1 MSSWNTLASSDRRL
15 GKTASKTPFITYIK
29 GQWMSCNYDV
39 AQSGAKQVIR
49 QLIKSKSRHHQVW
62 YGTRSVEIREAG
74 TALRCPYL
82 TSSMFVRLTSTHG
95 ARFGPR
101 SLPRFVRAKDAHHP
115 RHREGRPYVSSSPPS
130 TSCKSCRFDAISRDA
145 WNSEG
150 QQGYSVFDMDTR
162 SGGEQDWG
170 QHIINSTPN
179 HDS

>member
-1 MSSWNTLASSDRRL
+1 MTCPRGTRWLIHGSVRRL
-15 GKTASKTPFITYIK
+15 GKTASTTPFITYIK
-29 GQWMSCNYDV
+29 GQWMSCANDV
-39 AQSGAKQVIR
+39 VQSGAKQVIR
-49 QLIKSKSRHHQVW
+49 QLIKSVNRTIIKS
-62 YGTRSVEIREAG
+62 GTAHVRSKLGVRGGLRGQWLPREEAG

-150 QQGYSVFDMDTR
+150 QQG
-162 SGGEQDWG
+162 
-170 QHIINSTPN
+170 
-179 HDS
+179 